1 MSIKRFISNEMKGW
15 PKSDANIILI
25 VEILLMFAFLTMN
38 ACDNILFTREY
49 SIYSKVSFNI
59 PISQYLIPLFSEMT
73 VSSILIIERFCWWFH
88 IVGILAFLNYL
99 VISKHLH
106 IILAFP
112 NTYFSNLNPKEN
124 YPI

>member
-59 PISQYLIPLFSEMT
+59 PISQYFDSFIFRNDC
-73 VSSILIIERFCWWFH
+73 VINI
-88 IVGILAFLNYL
+88 NY
-99 VISKHLH
+99 
-106 IILAFP
+106 
-112 NTYFSNLNPKEN
+112 
-124 YPI
+124 